1 MTRSKKLSA
10 VAALVGIAAAGYTVH
25 VSHKAKAMDQN
36 GRNGPLACQFKVGEK
51 LAFSV
56 GSHSDVSASGKSA
69 QQVGLSG
76 VMWWRVLEE
85 KAGGWV
91 VGAAM
96 SNVNLSSG
104 GSVAS
109 GRDIADLEA
118 PFLLQI
124 GKNCQFRELGFD
136 PATPTKARQQ
146 LQGLLR
152 SVEVIL
158 APGAA
163 AQWVSRHR
171 DGVGVFEASYSRGGA
186 SPDGEG
192 LVLSRQ
198 RGHYETTGLPSLG
211 SMGGQVSVEVL
222 DSSARMVLPQDGR
235 WVREIEDREHLKVKL
250 ADKLLSEVS
259 AVVNVRRVDE
269 DGPLPASLTELS
281 MSKFAWGDAPVIAR
295 ERTAA
300 PAPLS
305 PELQAADLDGALA
318 DFQGRLGQGAGA
330 ALNAARTLAGYL
342 AAHPETIASL
352 LERIRS
358 GAIDGKLHSTLFLAL
373 ELTGTKQA
381 EDALGGVLASS
392 AYSGMNRS
400 RAAAALAGIANPTI
414 HTAETLLAQTHA
426 SGGGEEK
433 DVANAS
439 LLALG
444 SLSHRV
450 QTRSPDV
457 AKLTRE
463 TLTER
468 LHTLRQADDLTATLD
483 AVGNAGDKGLA
494 QAVEPYKKDESAA
507 VRAHAARA
515 YRHMDAAT
523 SESGLA
529 DWLGT
534 EPDAKVRLA
543 ISESLAESAHND
555 SQSLSKNV
563 VDVAIARL
571 AQETDPRA
579 RASLIRLIG
588 TAVASE
594 PAAKQALVAQFRRE
608 PIEELKVLIGRF
620 LSAEDLS

>member
-1 MTRSKKLSA
+1 MTSSKKLSA
-10 VAALVGIAAAGYTVH
+10 VAALLGIAAAGYTVH
-25 VSHKAKAMDQN
+25 VSHKAKAMDQ
-36 GRNGPLACQFKVGEK
+36 NGPLACQFKVGEK

-56 GSHSDVSASGKSA
+56 GSHSDVSASGGSA

-96 SNVNLSSG
+96 SGVSLSSG
-104 GSVAS
+104 GNVAS
-109 GRDIADLEA
+109 GRDIADLES

-158 APGAA
+158 APSAA

-186 SPDGEG
+186 SPDGQG
-192 LVLSRQ
+192 LVLNRQ
-198 RGHYETTGLPSLG
+198 RGHYESTALPSLG
-211 SMGGQVSVEVL
+211 SMGGQVAVEVL

-235 WVREIEDREHLKVKL
+235 WVSEIEDREHLKVKL

-269 DGPLPASLTELS
+269 DGPLPASLSEIA
-281 MSKFAWGDAPVIAR
+281 MNKFAWGDAPVIAR

-318 DFQGRLGQGAGA
+318 DFRGRLGQGAAAGA

-352 LERIRS
+352 LDRIRS

-392 AYSGMNRS
+392 AYSSQNRA

-414 HTAETLLAQTHA
+414 HTAETLLAQTRM
-426 SGGGEEK
+426 SGSGEEK

-483 AVGNAGDKGLA
+483 AVGNAGDKALA
-494 QAVEPYKKDESAA
+494 QAVEPYKTDESAA

-523 SESGLA
+523 SQSGLA

-571 AQETDPRA
+571 GQETDPRA

-594 PAAKQALVAQFRRE
+594 PAAKQALVEQFRRE